1 MSVPKK
7 TLLLPQF
14 KLRWLTWKKTWYSG
28 GFLPAFQHVSSQD
41 PTKALPQ
48 PSPNFSESTF
58 INQLNWLVVEPYP
71 SEKMMDLVSWDDEIP
86 NIWWLFPTEWK
97 VIKVEKYELVSWDDD
112 IPNWMESHKSHVPNM
127 SKPPTRST
135 FINQEACHQQP
146 LLPRSVCQGT
156 ARGGFLNSSIS
167 SSAASAFTS
176 AAGERHGHVS
186 CFNVLLCVCV

>member
-1 MSVPKK
+1 MVFTSLS
-7 TLLLPQF
+7 TCF
-14 KLRWLTWKKTWYSG
+14 KPGSNQGTTSTQSEFLGINIHQPVELVG
-28 GFLPAFQHVSSQD
+28 GW
-41 PTKALPQ
+41 ALP
-48 PSPNFSESTF
+48 F
-58 INQLNWLVVEPYP
+58 W
-71 SEKMMDLVSWDDEIP
+71 KMMDLVSWDDEIP

-186 CFNVLLCVCV
+186 CFYVLLCVCVSKLYIYIYIYIYC